1 MLVRYNSNKVKELCG
16 LGQEHKYLGR
26 WIGNQLKVTG
36 HLFTAAHIVQD
47 QLHHSLSLKP
57 IYDAQKT
64 QVESDGVTAAS

>member
-1 MLVRYNSNKVKELCG
+1 MLVGYNAT
-16 LGQEHKYLGR
+16 KYLSFVVWARSLSTSEGGF
-26 WIGNQLKVTG
+26 GNQLKITG

-64 QVESDGVTAAS
+64 QVESDGVTAA